1 MCGEPTG
8 IEGNGLPAE
17 DRGLAARTL
26 RVLCEACLG
35 HSHQRVAVGTR
46 NQQRIGHGSFGVHE
60 PDMGSTPTR
69 FKHPTL
75 GFAAIAPI
83 FAFSA
88 SLY

>member
-1 MCGEPTG
+1 
-8 IEGNGLPAE
+8 
-17 DRGLAARTL
+17 
-26 RVLCEACLG
+26 
-35 HSHQRVAVGTR
+35 VAVGAR